1 MFHAP
6 PPAVDLFGVRLIGLN
21 GDVFHKLALSVA
33 AIFIAIALRYV
44 VVFVVRVVT
53 GRHPKDRVTF
63 WTRQGTSL
71 AMVALVILALISI
84 WFDNPGRLG
93 TAAGFVTAG
102 LAIAAQRAVTAVAGY
117 LVIMRGKTFTVGDRI
132 KMGGVRGDVIA
143 LGFLQTRILEMGQPP
158 NVNEQEHPGM
168 WVRARQY
175 TGRIVTVTNDKL
187 FDEPVYNFTREFS
200 FIWEEL
206 AVPVP
211 YRGDRALAEE
221 ILLKTAREA
230 TASYADEA
238 RAERERLQRE
248 YAIELDEYEP
258 RVFWRLTDNWVELS
272 LRFIVPARGIREI
285 KDQMSRSILREFDAA
300 HLEIASSTIEISRV
314 APVPLTRAPAKTPA

>member
-1 MFHAP
+1 MLRVG
-6 PPAVDLFGVRLIGLN
+6 AVELLGVKLIGLDSN
-21 GDVFHKLALSVA
+21 VLHKLALTIAALAIVVA
-33 AIFIAIALRYV
+33 IRYL
-44 VVFVVRVVT
+44 VVFVLRILT
-53 GRHPKDRVTF
+53 GRHRNDRLTF

-71 AMVALVILALISI
+71 AMVALAIVALISI
-84 WFDNPGRLG
+84 WFDNPTRLG

-102 LAIAAQRAVTAVAGY
+102 LAIAAQRAVTAFAGY

-158 NVNEQEHPGM
+158 DVNEQEDPGM

-200 FIWEEL
+200 FIWEEMPI
-206 AVPVP
+206 PVP
-211 YRGDRALAEE
+211 YRGDRARAEQ
-221 ILLKTAREA
+221 ILLDTARKATEGYATEA
-230 TASYADEA
+230 N
-238 RAERERLQRE
+238 AERDRVQRE
-248 YAIELDEYEP
+248 YGIQLDEYAP

-272 LRFIVPARGIREI
+272 VRFIVPARGVRGI
-285 KDQMSRSILREFDAA
+285 KDQMTRTILAEFDRAG
-300 HLEIASSTIEISRV
+300 LEIASSTIEISRV
-314 APVPLTRAPAKTPA
+314 APVPIKRVPANAS